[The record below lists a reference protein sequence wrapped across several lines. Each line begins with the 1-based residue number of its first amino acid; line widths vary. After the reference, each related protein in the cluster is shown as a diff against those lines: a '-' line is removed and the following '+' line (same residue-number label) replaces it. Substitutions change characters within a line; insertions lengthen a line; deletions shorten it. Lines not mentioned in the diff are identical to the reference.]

1 MRAARIDAL
10 GQAPAV
16 ADVGEPEAAEGQTVV
31 ELSAAALNPLD
42 LAVAAGRFYG
52 GHPELPYVPGC
63 EGVGRLPGGTRV
75 YVSGGGLGVARDG
88 TLVERVALADAE
100 ADAIPIPEGV
110 DDAVAAAAGIAG
122 IAGWLPVAWRSP
134 VQEGDRVLV
143 LGATGTAGSVA
154 VQGAR
159 LLGAERVVAA
169 GRDPERLRRAESL
182 GADATIRLDGGD
194 LAAEAAKAFDG
205 EGPTLVV
212 DLLWGEPVA
221 AAIAAAVPGARVVH
235 VGQSAGP
242 EATLRSADVRGKQ
255 LAILGY
261 SNFALGPET
270 KRAGYLRLLEH
281 VQAGRI
287 AIDHETFELERVAD
301 AWAAQAASRKAV
313 VLLGAPVR

>member
-1 MRAARIDAL
+1 VRAARIDAL
-10 GQAPAV
+10 GQPPVV
-16 ADVGEPEAAEGQTVV
+16 AEVGEPEAAEGQTLV

-88 TLVERVALADAE
+88 TLVERVAVAE
-100 ADAIPIPEGV
+100 ADAIAVPEGV

-169 GRDPERLRRAESL
+169 GRDSERLRRAESL

-194 LAAEAAKAFDG
+194 VAAEVAKAFDG
-205 EGPTLVV
+205 DAPTLVV
-212 DLLWGEPVA
+212 DLLWGEPVEAALA
-221 AAIAAAVPGARVVH
+221 AAAPGARIVH

-270 KRAGYLRLLEH
+270 KRAGYLQLLEH